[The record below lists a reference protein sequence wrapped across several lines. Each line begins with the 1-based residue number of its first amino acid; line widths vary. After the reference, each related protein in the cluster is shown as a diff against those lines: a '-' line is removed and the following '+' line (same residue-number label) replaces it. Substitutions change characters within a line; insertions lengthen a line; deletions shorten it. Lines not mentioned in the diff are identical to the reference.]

1 MLEELYN
8 DFYASGQYTKSYEE
22 FQTQFEDPEYREKV
36 YKGVYEDGDF
46 TGLFSDFEMKK
57 NKKY

>member
-8 DFYASGQYTKSYEE
+8 DFYASGQYTKSYKE

-46 TGLFSDFEMKK
+46 TGLFSDFE
-57 NKKY
+57 NKFNP